1 MIFYLNP
8 IMISDSIDHEID
20 YTNILASVF
29 RGSQGYVL
37 IDERRS
43 RQWI

>member
-8 IMISDSIDHEID
+8 YMIPDSIDHEID

-29 RGSQGYVL
+29 RGSQDFL

>member
-8 IMISDSIDHEID
+8 YMISDSIDHEID